1 MARLFSGR
9 RKKLKCEAMASIMAD
24 CGSSHVTINFASSGA
39 AGGLCASRVLDCGT
53 ESVFVPADIRE
64 LCDGCFKEHWSLRRV
79 TFRPSSLLE
88 RIGVSCFEG
97 TGVEEV
103 SVPDGVRELCDGCFK
118 GCKGLQRVT
127 FGRSS
132 LLERIGVEA
141 FGIVRDRKAGDVQ
154 CDLGEI
160 NIPDGVREL
169 CDGCFKGCK
178 SLRRVTFGPSSSL
191 ERIGVSCFEQT
202 GVEEVSV
209 PDRVLELCERCFKGC
224 KSLRRVTFGSSS
236 SLERIG
242 DFCFAGSKLVGFE
255 TPPSVKH
262 IGRDIL
268 AAGVQLVV
276 GVSVGRRGLT
286 GMPFMVEC
294 DLADR
299 IGDLKEKIYA
309 NLSAQPTCII
319 YEGRTVDEDLTL
331 RECGIDQDSR
341 VICQLR

>member
-1 MARLFSGR
+1 MTRAPHRVTIHGREIIFCYSFVNRSPNASLKTLLHCVSGQHAAENHSTPAVSQNMTLRQIMQLNFDSERRFSFSAIFDQFCETFSNEIILVMARLFSGR

-79 TFRPSSLLE
+79 TFGPSSSLE

-154 CDLGEI
+154 CDLVEI

-169 CDGCFKGCK
+169 CDGCFQGCK
-178 SLRRVTFGPSSSL
+178 SLRRVTFGPLSSL
-191 ERIGVSCFEQT
+191 ERIGVSLFHASSGLELKRFLSPT
-202 GVEEVSV
+202 VSV
-209 PDRVLELCERCFKGC
+209 SCVTVASKGA
-224 KSLRRVTFGSSS
+224 
-236 SLERIG
+236 RI
-242 DFCFAGSKLVGFE
+242 SIV
-255 TPPSVKH
+255 
-262 IGRDIL
+262 
-268 AAGVQLVV
+268 
-276 GVSVGRRGLT
+276 
-286 GMPFMVEC
+286 
-294 DLADR
+294 
-299 IGDLKEKIYA
+299 
-309 NLSAQPTCII
+309 
-319 YEGRTVDEDLTL
+319 
-331 RECGIDQDSR
+331 
-341 VICQLR
+341 